1 MTNDDW
7 KKKPISSSGGG
18 YRPLHDR
25 ESEKPVKREETTRE
39 RAERQQ
45 RERQAELAYSKDDE
59 ARWEKNR
66 ERVLAERGELGKRDT
81 SHINFFLKAKKT
93 EVPKF
98 DLDETL
104 ANPEL
109 DAVKPVKID
118 PPSLLADD
126 IEEFGKKGKEFL
138 KKPTLAGAASMAV
151 IAIPGKFADGVL
163 KGRAGK
169 QLRLRELA
177 DDPKLGKADRGWL
190 KQEINA
196 INNGNRKN
204 IRNPPGKD
212 LAHER
217 GREAAK
223 GYSYKHSN
231 LQERKLHRLQHKYDN
246 FGRSNKER
254 PIK

>member
-1 MTNDDW
+1 MSEW
-7 KKKPISSSGGG
+7 KKTGSSSGGG
-18 YRPLHDR
+18 YKPLTER
-25 ESEKPVKREETTRE
+25 EGQSKVVEREETTRE
-39 RAERQQ
+39 RAARQR
-45 RERQAELAYSKDDE
+45 RERQEELRYSASNE
-59 ARWEKNR
+59 ERWARNR
-66 ERVLAERGELGKRDT
+66 KRVLEERGELGKRDT
-81 SHINFFLKAKKT
+81 SHINLFLKAKKT

-109 DAVKPVKID
+109 DALKPTNID
-118 PPSLLADD
+118 PASMLVDD
-126 IEEFGKKGKEFL
+126 IEELAKEGKEFVNN
-138 KKPTLAGAASMAV
+138 PTLAGATSMAV

-190 KQEINA
+190 RQEINA